1 MSVQS
6 ASIKAD
12 EPNMYNYLA
21 ESPGNLF
28 LTSVTFAVVKIVYL
42 TVYVVFRCVITVN

>member
-12 EPNMYNYLA
+12 EPNMCNYLA